1 MDAYIDRYFCD
12 KASSGF
18 EFDSK
23 YQNEAIRENN
33 NSGFSLVK
41 TGTTIVGVA
50 CSDCVVLGAD
60 TRATNGPIVADK
72 DCDKIHRLS
81 ENIYAA
87 GAGTAADLDHV
98 TSLIE
103 GNLELLRLQ
112 MNRKPRVANAVS
124 MLCNHLYQYQGHIG
138 AHLIVAGTDITGSY
152 IYQVSAHGCI
162 MQKPYSAMGSGSLSA
177 ISVLESGY
185 NDNLSESE
193 CVRLVSS
200 AIKAGIYND
209 LYSGS
214 NVNILI
220 IRKDSVEHI
229 RHFDIKAGE
238 RIYRQPKAISFPKG
252 TTPVI
257 SEEIEEVHSFITEI
271 TEVVDKE
278 MK

>member
-1 MDAYIDRYFCD
+1 MDTYVSRYFSD
-12 KASSGF
+12 KTSTGF

-23 YQNEAIRENN
+23 SRNETVQKNHN
-33 NSGFSLVK
+33 GDFSIVK

-50 CSDCVVLGAD
+50 CNDCVVLGAD

-81 ENIYAA
+81 DNIYAA
-87 GAGTAADLDHV
+87 GAGTAADLEHV

-103 GNLELLRLQ
+103 RNLELQKLQ

-124 MLCNHLYQYQGHIG
+124 MLSNHLYQYQGHVG

-162 MQKPYSAMGSGSLSA
+162 MQKPYSTMGSGSLAA
-177 ISVLESGY
+177 ISVLEAGY

-193 CVRLVSS
+193 CVALVSS

-220 IRKDSVEHI
+220 IRRDSIEHM
-229 RHFDIKAGE
+229 RHFDVTAGE
-238 RIYRQPKAISFPKG
+238 RIYRQPKVISFPKG
-252 TTPVI
+252 ITPII
-257 SEEIEEVHSFITEI
+257 SEKTEEVLSFITEV
-271 TEVVDKE
+271 TEETINDE
-278 MK
+278 